1 MYLVAKKIRKYTHYL
16 NNTRPPVLLALHK
29 IIHYHSG
36 SGKQESKAEGSSAV
50 QLQINRVTQQWDD
63 IQYSLSSAHRG
74 LLVGR

>member
-1 MYLVAKKIRKYTHYL
+1 MYLVAKKIIYTHYL

-36 SGKQESKAEGSSAV
+36 KQESKAEGSSAG
-50 QLQINRVTQQWDD
+50 QLQINRVTQQGDD